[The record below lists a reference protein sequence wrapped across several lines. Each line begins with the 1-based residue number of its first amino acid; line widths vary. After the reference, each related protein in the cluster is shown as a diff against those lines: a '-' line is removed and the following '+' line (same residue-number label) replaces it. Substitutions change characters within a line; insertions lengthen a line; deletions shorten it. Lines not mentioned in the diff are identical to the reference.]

1 MKRVALTTT
10 ATVAG
15 LVLLLSLK
23 PHEEPEATASRTP
36 AAEPRPSTS
45 ASGTASA
52 SPEAA
57 EASGAFTGDTV
68 NTERGPVQV
77 KVTLDRGRIAAVDV
91 LQGVHE
97 GGPSADAVPKL
108 KQATLTEQSADIDS
122 VSGATYTSE
131 GYITSLQSALDR
143 ADA

>member
-1 MKRVALTTT
+1 MKRIAVTTT

-36 AAEPRPSTS
+36 AAEPAPSTS
-45 ASGTASA
+45 ASGGSSD
-52 SPEAA
+52 SPE
-57 EASGAFTGDTV
+57 EEKASGAFTGDTV

-77 KVTLDRGRIAAVDV
+77 KVTLNQGRITAVDV
-91 LQGVHE
+91 LKGVHE
-97 GGPSADAVPKL
+97 GGPSAGAVPKL
-108 KQATLTEQSADIDS
+108 EQATLTAQSADIDS

>member
-1 MKRVALTTT
+1 MKRLVLTTT

-23 PHEEPEATASRTP
+23 PHEEPEATASGTL
-36 AAEPRPSTS
+36 AAEPGPSAS
-45 ASGTASA
+45 ASGRS
-52 SPEAA
+52 SSSQEAG
-57 EASGAFTGDTV
+57 ASGAYTGDTV

-77 KVTLDRGRIAAVDV
+77 KVMLDQGRITAVDV
-91 LQGVHE
+91 IQGVHA
-97 GGPSADAVPKL
+97 GGPSAEAVPKL
-108 KQATLTEQSADIDS
+108 KQATLTAQSADIDS